1 MKEARTRGCT
11 APRAGIEPATLPAD
25 RRLSGYS
32 APQQGGQARP
42 PPHAKLFCVRRV
54 RNTDAAGASCS
65 FGFFGDFRPFLGEL
79 EPPNLAGFVLGR
91 LCPSPTP
98 LCRATA
104 GRWMALGHCLCV
116 SAREAS
122 SPAVL
127 AKGKCL
133 AYVAP
138 AASTGAFLFA
148 SSGSRYRPMPRTG
161 PRRCQRARSFCLCA
175 LLPQAADRVVAAGA
189 RGPGFA
195 KSDTSSATI
204 VLDEFNAGAFRNA
217 WRSGREQMVHVDGQL
232 ASARVFSMSDRATTS
247 SAPNCS

>member
-98 LCRATA
+98 LCGPTA

-189 RGPGFA
+189 RGLVSQNRTPLPPPL
-195 KSDTSSATI
+195 SSMNSMPAPFET
-204 VLDEFNAGAFRNA
+204 LGAAAASKWSTWMVSWRPPASFR
-217 WRSGREQMVHVDGQL
+217 
-232 ASARVFSMSDRATTS
+232 
-247 SAPNCS
+247 